1 MPKYVVNKI
10 GIAGRIGYGKDTVA
24 RMIQY
29 AIGHSQTE
37 QEVPLE
43 LFLDSIANA
52 NPNINVEQAVADGC
66 GVNNLKFADSL
77 KDIVCILLNCSRAN
91 LEDRKFKNQILEKH
105 WWKYEVIWTAA
116 DYSDGVYATF
126 KEAKERALDLGV
138 FEHDID
144 TRPVIK
150 CIKMTPRLLMQL
162 IGTECGRQVIHPE
175 VWVNSALS
183 KADPDRVNVF
193 SDTRFP
199 NEADKMDLTIRL
211 IRRCSS
217 CETYTHIQSNNCKEC
232 YPDGLHE
239 SETALHGYKFNEY
252 LDTDKP
258 LMETFQEVN
267 KILIRHG
274 LI

>member
-1 MPKYVVNKI
+1 
-10 GIAGRIGYGKDTVA
+10 
-24 RMIQY
+24 
-29 AIGHSQTE
+29 
-37 QEVPLE
+37 
-43 LFLDSIANA
+43 
-52 NPNINVEQAVADGC
+52 
-66 GVNNLKFADSL
+66 
-77 KDIVCILLNCSRAN
+77 
-91 LEDRKFKNQILEKH
+91 
-105 WWKYEVIWTAA
+105 
-116 DYSDGVYATF
+116 
-126 KEAKERALDLGV
+126 
-138 FEHDID
+138 
-144 TRPVIK
+144 
-150 CIKMTPRLLMQL
+150 MTPRLLMQL